1 MANKKIK
8 GITIEIGADT
18 LGLDKALKGVEQS
31 SKKASDELREVNKTI
46 KTAGDSAVLWQ
57 QKQKLLTDALE
68 GSREKLKLRETVSSF
83 RA

>member
-57 QKQKLLTDALE
+57 QKQKLRMQ
-68 GSREKLKLRETVSSF
+68 GGCWGRLRSF
-83 RA
+83 RRYT